1 MQSQTTIVWLSLAH
15 PNGSTFNMDSKL
27 AYKKQ
32 SVMHKYFWPAE
43 SQQCGNKVQQ
53 KFPYIE

>member
-1 MQSQTTIVWLSLAH
+1 
-15 PNGSTFNMDSKL
+15 MDSKL

-32 SVMHKYFWPAE
+32 SVMHKYFQLVE
-43 SQQCGNKVQQ
+43 SQQCDNEVQQ